1 MTSTPL
7 PPHDPYRSG
16 GAERAPLVH
25 HHYAMV
31 GLPRPASTSRTWSL
45 LGFWLGISGFFF
57 PWVINPVLGIVFSS
71 IGIAREPRG
80 KTIAIWG
87 LALSIV
93 SFVATPLTWFVQTS
107 FFVFLLA
114 AIGSTSY

>member
-1 MTSTPL
+1 MTNTPF
-7 PPHDPYRSG
+7 PPRDPARYGPSDP
-16 GAERAPLVH
+16 APLVH

-31 GLPRPASTSRTWSL
+31 GLPRPTSTARTWSL
-45 LGFWLGISGFFF
+45 LGLWLGISGFFF

-93 SFVATPLTWFVQTS
+93 SFVATPLTWLVQTS
-107 FFVFLLA
+107 FFVFFLA